1 MAGAKE
7 EKPAHLLE
15 SEACCAFP
23 FELLF
28 PRGVLAVRLEVE
40 VLEARA

>member
-1 MAGAKE
+1 MAEAE
-7 EKPAHLLE
+7 EGKPAYLLE
-15 SEACCAFP
+15 GEACCTFP